1 MSPNLKAVNIAGT
14 ITFLYVPPQ
23 EALHDDGN
31 GLTQTLEADTT
42 VICLGTNLK
51 KAAKLAAKL
60 DSKKSKLH

>member
-1 MSPNLKAVNIAGT
+1 MSPNLKVANIDGVV
-14 ITFLYVPPQ
+14 TFLYVPPQ

-42 VICLGTNLK
+42 VLCLGTNLK
-51 KAAKLAAKL
+51 KAIKLAAEL